1 MKKLFSVALVLVAT
15 MFANTTFAQ
24 NITGKVLDELNQP
37 FPYVNVLLQKADS
50 SYIAGT
56 ITAEDGTF
64 TLKSTPDGKLL
75 NLSFVGYKT
84 ICKEVTSENMGDI
97 QLLPD
102 DLLLSEVVVKAELPK
117 PEYKGDALVT
127 SIQGTMLEKAGTAE
141 NLLDKIPNVT
151 AQDGN
156 VVVFGR
162 GTPEIYIN
170 GRKMRDASELEQLT
184 SDQVKYVE
192 VVSNPGARYDAS
204 VKAVIRI
211 YTKKI
216 AGEGFGIDNR
226 AVATHREKY
235 GMSYYDQFNFNY
247 RKNGFD
253 LSGML
258 YAGKFRNGNDQTFVT
273 DTYLSEHWQQEM
285 DLTDQTS
292 DANNVEATLTLN
304 YQVNGNHTFG
314 GRYNFERYPESH
326 WYVNQYANTYCND
339 VLQESL
345 YSYLADNEP
354 ETYHRSN
361 LYYSGKIKGW
371 SLDFNADG
379 LWSDAENTQTAE
391 EKITGG
397 ITGNPNRSVTT
408 IDTKKNELYA
418 AKLVASHPFAKGN
431 LSFGA
436 EYSHNNRNTTYFN
449 AEGIIENDQA
459 QIKEGAT
466 SAFVEYARQF
476 GNLQMQAGLRYENVG
491 FNYYDSGKH
500 MKEQSKNYNNVFP
513 SISFSF
519 PIKDVQ
525 IMLGYTNDISRP
537 SYWNLRSNITYVNR
551 YMYDKGNPFL
561 MPSLSHNVTLG
572 ASYKWINLYV
582 GYSHIMDEM
591 INQTVAWSEDDPTI
605 ALLTLVNSPEY
616 DKLVASLNLSPTI
629 GVWTPQLGLALQQ
642 QWYNANTPVGVEKF
656 NKPVGSI
663 TLMNNFNLPGGFI
676 FDIAGDL
683 TTKGHSTNA
692 YMNEARF
699 DIGASLY
706 KSFLKERL
714 ILQLRANNLLESKQ
728 NITLYSGIR
737 VLQQT
742 QVFHRQI
749 SLTLRYKFNTTK
761 SKYKGTGAGESQKNR
776 M

>member
-1 MKKLFSVALVLVAT
+1 MKKLFFTVLVAVAT
-15 MFANTTFAQ
+15 LVQAASYAQ
-24 NITGKVLDELNQP
+24 NITGKVLDEHNQP
-37 FPYVNVLLQKADS
+37 FPYVNVLLQRADS

-64 TLKSTPDGKLL
+64 TLKSTPEGKLL

-84 ICKEVTSENMGDI
+84 ITQKIISENMGDI

-127 SIQGTMLEKAGTAE
+127 SIQGTVLEKAGTAE

-151 AQDGN
+151 AQDGK
-156 VVVFGR
+156 VEVFGR

-170 GRKMRDASELEQLT
+170 GRKMRNTSELEQLT
-184 SDQVKYVE
+184 SDQVKSVE

-211 YTKKI
+211 ITKKI
-216 AGEGFGIDNR
+216 AGEGFGVDNR
-226 AVATHREKY
+226 LVATHREEY
-235 GMSYYDQFNFNY
+235 GMSYYDQLDLNY

-253 LSGML
+253 VSGMFL
-258 YAGKFRNGNDQTFVT
+258 AGKFRNGNDQTFVT
-273 DTYLSEHWQQEM
+273 DMFLDKHWQQDM

-292 DANNVEATLTLN
+292 DASNLEATLTLN
-304 YQVNGNHTFG
+304 YQVNENHTFG
-314 GRYNFERYPESH
+314 GRYNFERYPENH
-326 WYVNQYANTYCND
+326 WLVNQYANTYCND

-361 LYYSGKIKGW
+361 LYYSGKVKEW
-371 SLDFNADG
+371 SIDFNADG

-397 ITGNPNRSVTT
+397 TTGNPDRSVTT

-418 AKLVASHPFAKGN
+418 AKLVLSRPFAKGN

-513 SISFSF
+513 SITFSF
-519 PIKDVQ
+519 PINKVQ
-525 IMLGYTNDISRP
+525 MMLSYTNDISRP

-551 YMYDKGNPFL
+551 YIYDKGNPFL
-561 MPSLSHNVTLG
+561 MPSLSHNVSLG
-572 ASYKWINLYV
+572 ASYKWVNLYV
-582 GYSHIMDEM
+582 GYSRVKDEM
-591 INQTVAWSEDDPTI
+591 VNETVAYSEENPSI
-605 ALLTLVNSPEY
+605 ALLTMSNAPGY
-616 DKLVASLNLSPTI
+616 DKLAASLNLSPTI
-629 GVWTPQLGLALQQ
+629 GIWRPQLGLALQQ
-642 QWYNANTPVGVEKF
+642 QWYDANTPQGVETFDKT
-656 NKPVGSI
+656 VGSI
-663 TLMNNFNLPGGFI
+663 TLRNNFTLPGGVI
-676 FDIAGDL
+676 FDVSGNL
-683 TTKGHSTNA
+683 TTKGHSLNV
-692 YMNEARF
+692 YLNEARF
-699 DIGASLY
+699 DMSASLY
-706 KSFLKERL
+706 KSFLKESL
-714 ILQLRANNLLESKQ
+714 TLQLRGGNLLESKQ
-728 NITLYSGIR
+728 DITLYSGIR
-737 VLQQT
+737 VMQQT

-749 SLTLRYKFNTTK
+749 TLTLRYKFNTTK

>member
-1 MKKLFSVALVLVAT
+1 MKKLFFTVLVAVAT
-15 MFANTTFAQ
+15 LVQAASYAQ
-24 NITGKVLDELNQP
+24 NITGKVLDEQNQP
-37 FPYVNVLLQKADS
+37 FPYVNVLLQRGDS

-64 TLKSTPDGKLL
+64 TLKANPEGKLL
-75 NLSFVGYKT
+75 NFSFVGYRT
-84 ICKEVTSENMGDI
+84 ICKEIISENIGII

-127 SIQGTMLEKAGTAE
+127 SIQGTVLEKAGTAE

-170 GRKMRDASELEQLT
+170 GRKMRNTSELEQLT
-184 SDQVKYVE
+184 SDQVKSVE

-211 YTKKI
+211 ITKKI
-216 AGEGFGIDNR
+216 AGEGFGVDNR
-226 AVATHREKY
+226 LVATHREEY
-235 GMSYYDQFNFNY
+235 GMSYYDQLGLNY

-253 LSGML
+253 VSGMFL
-258 YAGKFRNGNDQTFVT
+258 AGKFRNGNDQTFVT
-273 DTYLSEHWQQEM
+273 DMFLDKHWQQDM

-292 DANNVEATLTLN
+292 DASNLEATLTLN
-304 YQVNGNHTFG
+304 YQVNENHTLG
-314 GRYNFERYPESH
+314 GRYNFERYPENH
-326 WYVNQYANTYCND
+326 WLVNQYANTYCND

-361 LYYSGKIKGW
+361 LYYSGKVKEW
-371 SLDFNADG
+371 SIDFNADG

-397 ITGNPNRSVTT
+397 TTGNPDRSVTT

-418 AKLVASHPFAKGN
+418 AKLVLSHPFAKGN

-449 AEGIIENDQA
+449 AEGIIENDRA

-513 SISFSF
+513 SITFSF
-519 PIKDVQ
+519 QINKVQ
-525 IMLGYTNDISRP
+525 MMLSYTNDIDRP

-551 YMYDKGNPFL
+551 YIYDKGNPFL
-561 MPSLSHNVTLG
+561 MPSLSHNVSLG
-572 ASYKWINLYV
+572 ASYKWVNLYV
-582 GYSHIMDEM
+582 GYSRVKDEM
-591 INQTVAWSEDDPTI
+591 VNETVAYSEEDPSI
-605 ALLTLVNSPEY
+605 ALLTLSNAPGY
-616 DKLVASLNLSPTI
+616 DKLAASLNLSPTI
-629 GVWTPQLGLALQQ
+629 GIWRPQLGLALQQ
-642 QWYNANTPVGVEKF
+642 QWYDANTPQGVETFDKT
-656 NKPVGSI
+656 VGSI
-663 TLMNNFNLPGGFI
+663 TLRNNFTLPGGFI
-676 FDIAGDL
+676 FDVSGNL
-683 TTKGHSTNA
+683 TTKGHSLNV
-692 YMNEARF
+692 YLNEARF
-699 DIGASLY
+699 DMSASLY
-706 KSFLKERL
+706 KSFLKESL
-714 ILQLRANNLLESKQ
+714 TLQLRGGNLLESKQ
-728 NITLYSGIR
+728 DITLYSGIR
-737 VLQQT
+737 VMQQT

-749 SLTLRYKFNTTK
+749 TLTLRYKFNTTK